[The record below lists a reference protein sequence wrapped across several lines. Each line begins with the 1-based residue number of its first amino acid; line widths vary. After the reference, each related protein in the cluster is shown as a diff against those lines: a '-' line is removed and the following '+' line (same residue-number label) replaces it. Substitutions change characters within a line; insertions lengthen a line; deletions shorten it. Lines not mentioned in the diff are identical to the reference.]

1 MNKRYM
7 ILAAVIG
14 ALTVANLWRWLAS
27 EELATTERA
36 QRAGAPRAEDFTIKV
51 FIAGGDI
58 EAKPR
63 RDLFRP
69 KIAVV
74 RKPPVVKK
82 IEPPPEPPPKTPE
95 QLEEEAAR
103 AELGQVKCVGVAFR
117 HEKGQAFMML
127 GGQAHVAGI
136 GDKVGSRFV
145 VEKITADGVYIRDP
159 RTNVSAQLPVSG
171 G

>member
-7 ILAAVIG
+7 ILSVVIVVL
-14 ALTVANLWRWLAS
+14 AIANLWRWLAFEEPVTS
-27 EELATTERA
+27 ERPQTRT
-36 QRAGAPRAEDFTIKV
+36 GALRAEDFTIKV
-51 FIAGGDI
+51 ASSDGH
-58 EAKPR
+58 AAPQ
-63 RDLFRP
+63 RDLFKP

-74 RKPPVVKK
+74 PKPPPAKK
-82 IEPPPEPPPKTPE
+82 VEPPPEPPPKTPE
-95 QLEEEAAR
+95 ELEEEAAR
-103 AELGQVKCVGVAFR
+103 AELGQIKCVGVAFR

-127 GGQAHVAGI
+127 GGQPHVTSI

>member
-7 ILAAVIG
+7 MLLSAVIA
-14 ALTVANLWRWLAS
+14 ALVVANLWRWLAS
-27 EELATTERA
+27 EPMTSERPLT
-36 QRAGAPRAEDFTIKV
+36 RTGAVRAEDFAIKV
-51 FIAGGDI
+51 ASGDV
-58 EAKPR
+58 EATPQ

-69 KIAVV
+69 KIVV
-74 RKPPVVKK
+74 VPKPAPVKK
-82 IEPPPEPPPKTPE
+82 VEPPPPEPPPKTPE

-103 AELGQVKCVGVAFR
+103 AELGQIKCVGVAFR
-117 HEKGQAFMML
+117 QEKYQAFMML
-127 GGQAHVAGI
+127 GGQPHVASI

-145 VEKITADGVYIRDP
+145 VEKITADGVYVRDP